1 MEILTGKALV
11 EAFKNLTWALLW
23 DTLHPGQDG
32 KMGSVVIGGQMV
44 QLLQLLLLFIL
55 PG

>member
-1 MEILTGKALV
+1 MDMLTGNVLV
-11 EAFKNLTWALLW
+11 EAFKNLTCALLW
-23 DTLHPGQDG
+23 ETLQFGQEG

-44 QLLQLLLLFIL
+44 QLLQPSPFIL